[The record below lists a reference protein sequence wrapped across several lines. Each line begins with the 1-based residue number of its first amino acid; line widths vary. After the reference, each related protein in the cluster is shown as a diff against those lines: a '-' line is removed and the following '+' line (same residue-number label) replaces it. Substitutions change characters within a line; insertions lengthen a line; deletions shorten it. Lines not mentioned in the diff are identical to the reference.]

1 VIDIRPGTEADLPAV
16 YALNRLLLPEAWS
29 EKSML
34 QALRSGHEL
43 LVADAGGHIVAYLLS
58 HDAPDEV
65 HLLQIAVHPDH
76 QRQGLATR
84 LGHRLFADKVGR
96 ASVYLEV
103 RATNTPAQQLYAA
116 LGFHTVGR
124 RKTYYP
130 PLPGQSRREDAI
142 LMTRPLESVAEARE
156 SL

>member
-1 VIDIRPGTEADLPAV
+1 MIAIRPGTEADLPAV
-16 YALNRLLLPEAWS
+16 YALNRQLLPEAWS

-34 QALRSGHEL
+34 AALRSGHEL
-43 LVADAGGHIVAYLLS
+43 IVAEHEGCIVGYLLS

-84 LGHRLFADKVGR
+84 LSQFLFADKAGR
-96 ASVYLEV
+96 ASIYLEV
-103 RATNTPAQQLYAA
+103 RASNAPAQKLYAA
-116 LGFHTVGR
+116 LGFLTVGR
-124 RKTYYP
+124 RAAYYP
-130 PLPGQSRREDAI
+130 PLPDQPRREDAI
-142 LMTRPLESVAEARE
+142 LMARPLEDPAEARE

>member
-1 VIDIRPGTEADLPAV
+1 MIAIRPGTEADLPAV
-16 YALNRLLLPEAWS
+16 YDLNRRLLPEAWS

-34 QALRSGHEL
+34 HALRSGHEL
-43 LVADAGGHIVAYLLS
+43 RVAEDDGQIVAYLLS
-58 HDAPDEV
+58 HDGPDEV

-84 LGHRLFADKVGR
+84 LGHRLFADKAGR
-96 ASVYLEV
+96 SAVYLEA
-103 RATNTPAQQLYAA
+103 RASNAPAQRLYAA

-124 RKTYYP
+124 RKAYYP
-130 PLPGQSRREDAI
+130 PLPGESRREDAI
-142 LMTRPLESVAEARE
+142 LMTRPLEPVTEARE

>member
-1 VIDIRPGTEADLPAV
+1 MIDIRPGTEADLPAV

-34 QALRSGHEL
+34 HALRSGHAL
-43 LVADAGGHIVAYLLS
+43 LVAEDDGCIVAYLLS

-65 HLLQIAVHPDH
+65 HLLQIAVHPDC

-84 LGHRLFADKVGR
+84 LGHRLFADKAGR
-96 ASVYLEV
+96 AAIYLEV
-103 RATNTPAQQLYAA
+103 RASNGPAQQLYTA

-124 RKTYYP
+124 RPAYYP
-130 PLPGQSRREDAI
+130 PLPGQPRREDAI
-142 LMTRPLESVAEARE
+142 LMARPLEPVAEARE

>member
-1 VIDIRPGTEADLPAV
+1 MIAIRPGTEADLPAV

-34 QALRSGHEL
+34 HALRSGHEL
-43 LVADAGGHIVAYLLS
+43 IVADEDGRIVAYLLS

-65 HLLQIAVHPDH
+65 HLLQIAVHPDY
-76 QRQGLATR
+76 QRLGLATR
-84 LGHRLFADKVGR
+84 LGGHLFAGKAGR
-96 ASVYLEV
+96 STVYLEV
-103 RATNTPAQQLYAA
+103 RASNAPAQLLYAS
-116 LGFHTVGR
+116 LGFRTVGR
-124 RKTYYP
+124 RKAYYP

-142 LMTRPLESVAEARE
+142 LMTRALEPVAKARE

>member
-1 VIDIRPGTEADLPAV
+1 MIDIRPGTEADLPAV
-16 YALNRLLLPEAWS
+16 YDLNRLLLPEAWS
-29 EKSML
+29 ERSML
-34 QALRSGHEL
+34 QALRSGHAL
-43 LVADAGGHIVAYLLS
+43 LVAEDDKRIVAYLLS
-58 HDAPDEV
+58 HDTPDEV

-76 QRQGLATR
+76 QRQGLAMR
-84 LGHRLFADKVGR
+84 LGHRLFADKAGR
-96 ASVYLEV
+96 SAIYLEV
-103 RATNTPAQQLYAA
+103 RASNGPAQQLYAA

-142 LMTRPLESVAEARE
+142 LMTRSLESVAEARE